1 MTSITIKQVTLND
14 LEQLQ
19 KIGIKTFYETF
30 KEYNSDEDMQNYLDT
45 SFNLEKLKAEV
56 SNKDSL
62 FYFAMLDNQV
72 VAYLKVNFGQAQTDL
87 QDPLALELERI
98 YVLKEFLGQKVGQIL
113 HDKAIEIAKQHN
125 LDYIWLGVW
134 EHNPRA
140 IQFYKKNGFVEFS
153 QHIFK
158 VGNDEQIDIMM
169 KLLLK

>member
-30 KEYNSDEDMQNYLDT
+30 KEYNSAEDMQNYLDT

-56 SNKDSL
+56 SNKDSQ

-87 QDPLALELERI
+87 QDTQALELERI
-98 YVLKEFLGQKVGQIL
+98 YVLKEFFGQKVGQIL

-158 VGNDEQIDIMM
+158 VGNDEQIDILM